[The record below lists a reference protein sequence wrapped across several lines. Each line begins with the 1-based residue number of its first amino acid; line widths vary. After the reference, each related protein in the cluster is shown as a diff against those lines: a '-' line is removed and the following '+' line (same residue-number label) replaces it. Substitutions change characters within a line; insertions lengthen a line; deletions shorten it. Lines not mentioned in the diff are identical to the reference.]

1 MTDESSTPRSETA
14 AGKPTLQHVREAG
27 AELQQRFQEW
37 RRSRWRRTFTPNGL
51 AWRNLSGGWVHLDD
65 EDDGWRCWI
74 YDGTTEGDNAHQHCR
89 QHATFD
95 MALATAYLWI
105 EYRLTPQTSMDG
117 HPFVPVSGGQPV
129 GAVFFGQTEAL
140 YLDDPSDVESLLKMV
155 GKRTERETL
164 REEVGVQNA

>member
-1 MTDESSTPRSETA
+1 MSDESATPRSKTA
-14 AGKPTLQHVREAG
+14 AGKSTLQHVREAFT
-27 AELQQRFQEW
+27 ELRQRFQKW
-37 RRSRWRRTFTPNGL
+37 RRSRWRCSTTPNGL

-74 YDGTTEGDNAHQHCR
+74 YDGTTDDDSAHQHCPR
-89 QHATFD
+89 HATFD
-95 MALATAYLWI
+95 MALATAYLWM

-117 HPFVPVSGGQPV
+117 HPFVPISGGQPQSV
-129 GAVFFGQTEAL
+129 VVSHSSAL
-140 YLDDPSDVESLLKMV
+140 YLDDPSDVESLLRMV